1 MVVVG
6 VGYGLWWWW
15 CAMGSGCGGLCSIYY
30 CLKFVFFPNVILMC
44 SIYYFNVLH
53 GKIEH
58 VM

>member
-1 MVVVG
+1 
-6 VGYGLWWWW
+6 
-15 CAMGSGCGGLCSIYY
+15 MGSGCGGLCSIYY
-30 CLKFVFFPNVILMC
+30 CLKFFFFFFPNVILMC